1 MKAAPPPH
9 RVSIVWK
16 LTLFVAALAVLI
28 GGAFSGAGYIIAR
41 GILHGQIEDRLTIVA
56 AGRQALLLNFIEQQK
71 ERVSLVTSRTRLR
84 QLLADQAAGKIADE
98 EFRTESRKIL
108 LDAQKSTGGF
118 LGIWI
123 VGPDGQ
129 VLTATDD
136 ARLGGDFSDDADF
149 QLGSREKT
157 LGAPR
162 AAGDGFE
169 AIAAAPITSAD
180 DQPRGVCM
188 VLLDATPMARLLGD
202 PAGLGQ
208 TGEVVIATR
217 VGETIHYLLPLRSG
231 RPLPD
236 LAPAQA
242 PAMTRATAGQSGF
255 TDTVSFQGR
264 PVSAAYRPVGYRD
277 WGLLARIDSD
287 EAYAPIARLRSVLLL
302 LGLGFLVVVAA
313 GARLGATRFTR
324 PVLALAETASAVA
337 AGQLDARVNIPAGDE
352 LGTLGATF
360 NRMTAQLADSYAALQ
375 RRIAE
380 RGRVVETIRGVVAQ
394 LSTTSRQLL
403 ATTAMQAGGAK
414 EQESGVAETV
424 TTMQEIT
431 HTAGQSADW
440 AGHVGADAESAVAL
454 GRDGSE
460 AVQDS
465 IAAMHTVEREV
476 AAITAQIQAL
486 ADAARAIGDIIQAVN
501 ELSDQT
507 NLLAVNAS
515 IEAARAGEVGKGF
528 AVVAGEMRHL
538 SGQSRQATAQVRRI
552 LAEIEKATAAA
563 VLSGARGLA
572 AAASASGV
580 VGRAGETIHALGE
593 KLAANAHTAAQIAAT
608 AHQQSTGLG
617 QASAALQ
624 NILRVAQQNVTAI
637 GQAETAAQHLQQ
649 LSAQLTALT
658 TET

>member
-1 MKAAPPPH
+1 MKAAPPIH

-41 GILHGQIEDRLTIVA
+41 GILHGQIEDRLGIVA

-71 ERVSLVTSRTRLR
+71 ERMALITSRTRLR
-84 QLLADQAAGKIADE
+84 QLLAEQAGGKIADE
-98 EFRTESRKIL
+98 EFRAESRKIL

-118 LGIWI
+118 LAIWI
-123 VGPDGQ
+123 VSPEGK

-136 ARLGGDFSDDADF
+136 ARLGADF
-149 QLGSREKT
+149 ADDPDFQRGRQERT
-157 LGAPR
+157 LGVPHAEG
-162 AAGDGFE
+162 AGFE
-169 AIAAAPITSAD
+169 TIAAAPFPAAD
-180 DQPRGVCM
+180 GQPHGVCM
-188 VLLDATPMARLLGD
+188 VLLDATPMIRLLAD
-202 PAGLGQ
+202 PSGLGK

-217 VGETIHYLLPLRSG
+217 VGETIHYLLPLRDGSA
-231 RPLPD
+231 LPD
-236 LAPAQA
+236 LPLPQA
-242 PAMTRATAGQSGF
+242 PAMTLATAGQSGF
-255 TDTVSFQGR
+255 TDSVTFQGR
-264 PVSAAYRPVGYRD
+264 PVSAAYRPIGYRD
-277 WGLLARIDSD
+277 WGLLARIDSA
-287 EAYAPIARLRSVLLL
+287 EAYAPVARLRNVLLL
-302 LGLGFLVVVAA
+302 LGLGFLVVVAG
-313 GARLGATRFTR
+313 GARLVATRFTR
-324 PVLALAETASAVA
+324 PVLALAATASAVA
-337 AGQLDARVNIPAGDE
+337 DGQLDARVNIPAGDE

-360 NRMTAQLADSYAALQ
+360 NRMTAQLSDSYAALQ
-375 RRIAE
+375 RRIGE

-414 EQESGVAETV
+414 EQECGVAETV
-424 TTMQEIT
+424 TTMHEVT
-431 HTAGQSADW
+431 HTAGQSAEW
-440 AGHVGADAESAVAL
+440 AGHVGADAQSAVTL

-460 AVQDS
+460 AVQNS

-476 AAITAQIQAL
+476 AAITTQIQAL
-486 ADAARAIGDIIQAVN
+486 ADAARAIGDIMRAVN

-552 LAEIEKATAAA
+552 LTEIQKATAAA
-563 VLSGARGLA
+563 VLSGERGLA

-580 VGRAGETIHALGE
+580 VGRAGDTIQALGE

-617 QASAALQ
+617 QASAALE
-624 NILRVAQQNVTAI
+624 NILRVARQNVTAI

>member
-1 MKAAPPPH
+1 MKVTSPIR

-16 LTLFVAALAVLI
+16 LTLFVGALAVLI
-28 GGAFSGAGYIIAR
+28 GGGLSGTGYVIAR
-41 GILHGQIEDRLTIVA
+41 GILRGQIEDRLSIVV

-71 ERVSLVTSRTRLR
+71 ERVALVTSRTRLR
-84 QLLADQAAGKIADE
+84 QLLGDQAGGKIADE
-98 EFRTESRKIL
+98 EFRAESRKIL
-108 LDAQKSTGGF
+108 LDAQKSTGAF
-118 LGIWI
+118 LAIWI
-123 VGPDGQ
+123 VGSDGK

-136 ARLGGDFSDDADF
+136 ARLGGDFAGDPDF
-149 QLGSREKT
+149 QRGRQEGT

-169 AIAAAPITSAD
+169 AVAAAPVIAAD
-180 DQPRGVCM
+180 GQPRGVCM
-188 VLLDATPMARLLGD
+188 VLLDATPMARLLRETS
-202 PAGLGQ
+202 GLGT
-208 TGEVVIATR
+208 TGEVLVATR
-217 VGETIHYLLPLRSG
+217 AGAAIHYLLPLRSG
-231 RPLPD
+231 RVLPD
-236 LAPAQA
+236 AAPVQV
-242 PAMTRATAGQSGF
+242 PAMTRATSGRSGF
-255 TDTVSFQGR
+255 TESVRVEGRAVS
-264 PVSAAYRPVGYRD
+264 VAYRPVGYRD
-277 WGLLARIDSD
+277 WGIIARIDSA
-287 EAYAPIARLRSVLLL
+287 EAYAPVARLRDVLLL

-313 GARLGATRFTR
+313 GARLVATRFTR

-360 NRMTAQLADSYAALQ
+360 NRMTAQLSDSYAALQ

-424 TTMQEIT
+424 TTMHEVT

-440 AGHVGADAESAVAL
+440 AGHVGADAESAVAM
-454 GRDGSE
+454 GKDGSE
-460 AVQDS
+460 AVQNS

-486 ADAARAIGDIIQAVN
+486 ADAARAIGDIMRAVN

-538 SGQSRQATAQVRRI
+538 SDQSRQATAQVRRI
-552 LAEIEKATAAA
+552 LAEIQKATAAA

-580 VGRAGETIHALGE
+580 VGRAGDTIHSLGE
-593 KLAANAHTAAQIAAT
+593 KLAANAQAAAQIAAT

-617 QASAALQ
+617 QASAALE
-624 NILRVAQQNVTAI
+624 NILRVARQNVTAI
-637 GQAETAAQHLQQ
+637 GQAETAAQHLQE